1 METETTEQPEVK
13 TAADGDAVVDVKAKI
28 VTNSTNAAAAT
39 EKRKKAGKDEE
50 DATATEKTTTTTT
63 TVKQQVEENGKMTN
77 GSDAKDLKKDPVKE
91 ESTSDPTSSTD
102 SKDSNSIGGHN
113 LRGSKSHHIVS
124 SCVSCSMCIRITY

>member
-1 METETTEQPEVK
+1 M
-13 TAADGDAVVDVKAKI
+13 
-28 VTNSTNAAAAT
+28 AT
-39 EKRKKAGKDEE
+39 EK
-50 DATATEKTTTTTT
+50 TTTTTTT